1 MEVEISICNNVVG
14 DINPAFQMHVLFK
27 LPNLTITRRTTFFC
41 QFSVAFDILD
51 KTDMPKHSMA
61 NVQKPSSF
69 KRTKMKSE
77 TEKSSPTVAIVEL
90 LGIVGELEWRACE
103 RQRKS
108 GIDSVWFVKLFFVCS
123 FFTPGWEVFYL
134 GCIFTVLFCI
144 SILL

>member
-1 MEVEISICNNVVG
+1 MVG
-14 DINPAFQMHVLFK
+14 DNNQMHVLFK
-27 LPNLTITRRTTFFC
+27 LPNLTITRRRTFFCC

-51 KTDMPKHSMA
+51 KTDMLKHSMA

-90 LGIVGELEWRACE
+90 LGIVGELKGRACE
-103 RQRKS
+103 RHWK
-108 GIDSVWFVKLFFVCS
+108 GGVDPVWFVKLFFVCS
-123 FFTPGWEVFYL
+123 FFTPGWKLFYM

-144 SILL
+144 SIFL